1 MGERVYSRFW
11 LVILIL
17 LLAGFGLLMCCPAEK
32 RPFLTEQLQN
42 YKVHYGLDLQGGS
55 ELVYQV
61 DPKEIDATRS
71 VNDVISDTIGIISQR
86 IFESNIVKDPRIQQ
100 EGEDRIIIQ
109 LPGLN
114 QAETNNIKREIERL
128 GNLEF
133 RLVASKNMGEEID
146 ETTERSKYEEAMHS
160 GEKRLAYYQKRLLEK
175 GYRWFAPRNEKEQP
189 YLLWVKDGYDFTGKK
204 FRNFFKSNHEARV
217 AIGFE
222 LKEEYK
228 AYFGN
233 FTGKYK
239 NERLAIVFNNKV
251 VAAPTISSRIEGNG
265 VMVGFGLDE
274 LTELMKVLRSG
285 SLEIQPELLN
295 ENTIGPSL
303 GEDSIRLGIFA
314 GLLGLLLVV
323 VFILFF
329 YRGCGL
335 IANLALTMNIILV
348 GTILVIWGET
358 LTLPGIAGL
367 ILTVGMS
374 IDANVLIFERMREE
388 KAKMLTMKGDNA
400 KHFEK
405 SELLDIIAHGY
416 DSAFTSIFDAN
427 VTTLLTAIIL
437 YVFGSGSIQGFAF
450 TLGWGIIA
458 SFFTAIVVTRVLM
471 TFAVRIGL
479 MRSFSMLTWLKNPRI
494 PFTKFMYAISAVS
507 MIIVIIGVGIFVK
520 RGDANYG
527 LELKGGILAQM
538 SLEKPLQSEQVRERL
553 AKSFPALEVQ
563 HMETEEGSTEK
574 GWYEFSVRLPNMN
587 QNQIDIINK
596 KLEEVATKI
605 REKNSAIK
613 QITSELTRL
622 EEAQRYDKKTLRS
635 LKAKN
640 ASKEELDEVQGRIEH
655 NGKTQSERKEIL
667 SLLSKEVET
676 LQNDRVNLTQDK
688 NTLAGIE
695 TLRKKIEEQ
704 FATELAPTPFGT
716 VTMGTGKFSSNYV
729 VPVRFKTPISSEF
742 ALKTLAPY
750 KDIFP
755 IAEIGSQKFA
765 VSVEQ
770 AEALAVEETK
780 TLLQKQLDIA
790 SRIEASDITVKDK
803 VVTIT
808 FAEAM
813 PVSAVQKAVD
823 KCGWAK
829 SSIKVLDGDNTEL
842 RNFAFFL
849 TLATEKA
856 GLEFNDR
863 VKLIEERLRTA
874 FHQAEYNGKTVY
886 FSDPFP
892 RFTQISGLVAKA
904 QKAKA
909 FRAILLSLFVL
920 LCYIGIRFPNGWSYG
935 LGAVLALAHDV
946 LFALGIIAIFGFL
959 GTINLEI
966 NLTSIA
972 ALLTLVG
979 YSLNDTIVIYDR
991 LRENKK
997 SVDAELWERM
1007 SFKAICEQF
1016 NKALNQTL
1024 GRTLLTSIT
1033 TLLVL
1038 VCMFVF
1044 NYGKGSV
1051 LECFS
1056 FILMVGVIV
1065 GTYSSVF
1072 IATAI
1077 VLLFE
1082 KRNRNKN

>member
-1 MGERVYSRFW
+1 MGDRLYSRTW
-11 LVILIL
+11 LVIFIL
-17 LLAGFGLLMCCPAEK
+17 LLVGFGLLMCCPADK

-100 EGEDRIIIQ
+100 EGEDRIVIQ

-114 QAETNNIKREIERL
+114 QAETDSIKAEIERL

-133 RLVASKNMGEEID
+133 RLVASKNMGEEI
-146 ETTERSKYEEAMHS
+146 EEEAERSKYNDALNS

-175 GYRWFAPRNEKEQP
+175 GYRWFASRNEEEP
-189 YLLWVKDGYDFTGKK
+189 AHLLWVKDGYDFTGKK
-204 FRNFFKSNHEARV
+204 FRNFFKSTHEARV

-265 VMVGFGLDE
+265 VMVGFGLNE
-274 LTELMKVLRSG
+274 LAELMKVLRSG
-285 SLEIQPELLN
+285 SLEIQPELVN

-335 IANLALTMNIILV
+335 VANLALTMNIILV

-388 KAKMLTMKGDNA
+388 KAKLLSMKSDS
-400 KHFEK
+400 KRFEK

-427 VTTLLTAIIL
+427 VTTLLTAIVL

-450 TLGWGIIA
+450 TLGWGIVA
-458 SFFTAIVVTRVLM
+458 SFFTAIVVTRVLL
-471 TFAVRIGL
+471 TFAVNVGI
-479 MRSFSMLTWLKNPRI
+479 MRSFSMLTWLKNPKI
-494 PFTKFMYAISAVS
+494 PFTKYMYAVSAVS
-507 MIIVIIGVGIFVK
+507 IVIVIFGGLLFMK

-538 SLEKPLQSEQVRERL
+538 SLEKPLQSEEVRSRL
-553 AKSFPALEVQ
+553 ATDFTAIEVQ
-563 HMETEEGSTEK
+563 HMETEEGSPEK
-574 GWYEFSVRLPNMN
+574 GWYEFSVRLPNLH
-587 QNQIDIINK
+587 QDKIDIINRD
-596 KLEEVATKI
+596 LEILASQI
-605 REKNSAIK
+605 REKNIVLK
-613 QITSELTRL
+613 QFTSEVTRS
-622 EEAQRYDKKTLRS
+622 EEAQRREKRTLRV
-635 LKAKN
+635 LKTKG
-640 ASKEELDEVQGRIEH
+640 ASKEELDEVQERIDNYAKAHSDAKERVSTLAKEIEKLQ
-655 NGKTQSERKEIL
+655 NERVNKTQE
-667 SLLSKEVET
+667 
-676 LQNDRVNLTQDK
+676 K
-688 NTLAGIE
+688 NKIAGIE

-704 FATELAPTPFGT
+704 FAAELAPTPFGKI
-716 VTMGTGKFSSNYV
+716 TMGTGKFSSNYV

-742 ALKTLAPY
+742 ALRTLAQY
-750 KDIFP
+750 SDIFP
-755 IAEIGSQKFA
+755 VRELGSQKFTVA
-765 VSVEQ
+765 VETK
-770 AEALAVEETK
+770 EALAVEETK
-780 TLLQKQLDIA
+780 ALVQKQLDIA
-790 SRIEASDITVKDK
+790 SRIEASDITVKDN

-808 FAEAM
+808 FAEVM
-813 PVSAVQKAVD
+813 PMSAVQKAVD
-823 KCGWAK
+823 KCGWDKATV
-829 SSIKVLDGDNTEL
+829 KVLDGDNTEL
-842 RNFAFFL
+842 KNFAFFV
-849 TLATEKA
+849 TLATEKT

-863 VKLIEERLRTA
+863 IKLIEERIRTA
-874 FHQAEYNGKTVY
+874 FQQAEYKGSIVY
-886 FSDPFP
+886 FSEPFP
-892 RFTQISGLVAKA
+892 RFSQISGLVAKA

-909 FRAILLSLFVL
+909 FRAILLSLFIL
-920 LCYIGIRFPNGWSYG
+920 LIYIAIRFPYGISYG
-935 LGAVLALAHDV
+935 FGAVLALAHDV
-946 LFALGIIAIFGFL
+946 LFALGIIALSSYYAGL
-959 GTINLEI
+959 TLEI

-997 SVDAELWERM
+997 SIEAELWERM
-1007 SFKAICEQF
+1007 SYKGICEQF

-1024 GRTLLTSIT
+1024 SRTLLTSIT

-1038 VCMFVF
+1038 VCIFAF

-1056 FILMVGVIV
+1056 FILIVGVVV

-1077 VLLFE
+1077 VLFFE
-1082 KRNRNKN
+1082 KRQRENN

>member
-1 MGERVYSRFW
+1 MGDRLYSRAW
-11 LVILIL
+11 LVIFIL
-17 LLAGFGLLMCCPAEK
+17 LLVGFGLLMCCPADK
-32 RPFLTEQLQN
+32 RPVFTEQLLN

-100 EGEDRIIIQ
+100 EGEDRIVIQ

-114 QAETNNIKREIERL
+114 QAETNSIKAEIERL

-133 RLVASKNMGEEID
+133 RLVASKNMGEEI
-146 ETTERSKYEEAMHS
+146 EEETERAKYDDALTS

-175 GYRWFAPRNEKEQP
+175 GYRWFASRDEKEKAH
-189 YLLWVKDGYDFTGKK
+189 LLWVKDGYDFTGKK
-204 FRNFFKSNHEARV
+204 FRNFFKTTHDARV

-274 LTELMKVLRSG
+274 LAELMKVLRSG

-335 IANLALTMNIILV
+335 VANLALTMNIILV

-388 KAKMLTMKGDNA
+388 KAKLLSMKSESGS
-400 KHFEK
+400 KRFEK

-427 VTTLLTAIIL
+427 VTTLLTAIVL
-437 YVFGSGSIQGFAF
+437 YLLGSGSIQGFAF
-450 TLGWGIIA
+450 TLGWGIVA
-458 SFFTAIVVTRVLM
+458 SFFTAIVVTRVLL
-471 TFAVRIGL
+471 TFAVNIGL

-494 PFTKFMYAISAVS
+494 PFTKYMYAVSAVS
-507 MIIVIIGVGIFVK
+507 IAIVIFGGLLFMK

-527 LELKGGILAQM
+527 LELKGGILAQI
-538 SLEKPLQSEQVRERL
+538 SLEKPLQSEEVRARL
-553 AKSFPALEVQ
+553 NKCFSAIEVQ
-563 HMETEEGSTEK
+563 HMETAEGSSEK

-587 QNQIDIINK
+587 QEKIDIINK
-596 KLEEVATKI
+596 DLENLASQI
-605 REKNSAIK
+605 REKNTALK
-613 QITSELTRL
+613 QFTSEVTRV
-622 EEAQRYDKKTLRS
+622 EEAQRSDKKKLRA
-635 LKAKN
+635 LKTKD
-640 ASKEELDEVQGRIEH
+640 ASKEELAEVQERIERLA
-655 NGKTQSERKEIL
+655 KSYSETKERISNLAKEI
-667 SLLSKEVET
+667 EV
-676 LQNDRVNLTQDK
+676 LQNKRGDLTQQK
-688 NTLAGIE
+688 NLLAGIE
-695 TLRKKIEEQ
+695 TLRNEIEKQ
-704 FATELAPTPFGT
+704 FVAELSPTPFGKIA
-716 VTMGTGKFSSNYV
+716 MGTGKFSSYYV

-742 ALKTLAPY
+742 ALRTLAQY
-750 KDIFP
+750 SDVFP
-755 IAEIGSQKFA
+755 VRELGSQKFTVA
-765 VSVEQ
+765 VEQ
-770 AEALAVEETK
+770 NLVAEETK
-780 TLLQKQLDIA
+780 ALIQKQLDIT
-790 SRIEASDITVKDK
+790 SRIEASDIAVKDN

-808 FAEAM
+808 FAELIPM
-813 PVSAVQKAVD
+813 SAVQKAVD
-823 KCGWAK
+823 KCGWSKATV
-829 SSIKVLDGDNTEL
+829 KVLGENNEEL
-842 RNFAFFL
+842 KNFAFFV
-849 TLATEKA
+849 TLATEKT

-863 VKLIEERLRTA
+863 LKLIEARIRTA
-874 FHQAEYNGKTVY
+874 FQEAEYKGSSVY

-892 RFTQISGLVAKA
+892 RFSQISGLVAKA

-909 FRAILLSLFVL
+909 FRAIILSLFIL
-920 LCYIGIRFPNGWSYG
+920 LIYIGIRFPHGLSYG
-935 LGAVLALAHDV
+935 IGAVLALAHDV
-946 LFALGIIAIFGFL
+946 LFALGIIALSSYYAGL
-959 GTINLEI
+959 NLEI

-997 SVDAELWERM
+997 SVEAELWERM
-1007 SFKAICEQF
+1007 SYKGICEQF

-1038 VCMFVF
+1038 VCMFAF

-1056 FILMVGVIV
+1056 FILIVGVLV

-1072 IATAI
+1072 IATAV

-1082 KRNRNKN
+1082 KGQRKDN